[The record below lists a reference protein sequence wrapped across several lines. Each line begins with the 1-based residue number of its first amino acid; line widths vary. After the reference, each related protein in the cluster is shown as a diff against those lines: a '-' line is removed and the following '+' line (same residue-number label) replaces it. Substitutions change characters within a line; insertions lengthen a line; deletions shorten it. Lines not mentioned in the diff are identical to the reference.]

1 MVPGRRGTRR
11 ARESGSGWSVRRGS
25 RRTKSG
31 ERGSDGTEA
40 SLIMFYCSRKQQEKN
55 EEPPK
60 NNIDVVDKQKRNE
73 RIRKLL
79 ICSKSRLLSLG
90 SFSEC

>member
-1 MVPGRRGTRR
+1 M
-11 ARESGSGWSVRRGS
+11 RRGS

-31 ERGSDGTEA
+31 ERGSDVTES
-40 SLIMFYCSRKQQEKN
+40 SLIILYCSRKQQEKN
-55 EEPPK
+55 TEPPE

-90 SFSEC
+90 SFIER